1 MAAPAII
8 GGTLSLA
15 SMIGSNIGAGL
26 RADKDRQQNYTYNE
40 LSAENAYARQR
51 ELYEDFYS
59 PSALVRQYQEAGL
72 SPALMFGGAPGQ
84 GGSSAPQ
91 GNGAGGIQTPY
102 YPVNLMEALQAKLLE
117 AQVNKTNEEAKNI
130 ATDTARQD
138 IQKGIEK
145 LAAGQYES
153 EWTLLNS
160 TWVDGEGKESSLFEL
175 ARESYTYN
183 EFMEHIKNNN
193 TDPSIREAAQT
204 EAGQKILRQIYM
216 GANEFT
222 RNILVLSEE
231 GIKASFQQEII
242 KALEDQNF
250 ADLNAQAAVQALRT
264 QISTQDLTEQQ
275 KRAWNA
281 LLEHFGEKG
290 STGRN
295 IALILGM
302 ILMQSMQTVGGQ
314 VTGAAIKAAL

>member
-1 MAAPAII
+1 MVGAII
-8 GGTLSLA
+8 GA
-15 SMIGSNIGAGL
+15 MAGMAQNAYNNEAAGR
-26 RADKDRQQNYTYNE
+26 RAEEDRQRNHFYGEMAAEAADARTRALYN
-40 LSAENAYARQR
+40 
-51 ELYEDFYS
+51 DFYS
-59 PSALVRQYQEAGL
+59 PEALMRQYKAAGL
-72 SPALMFGGAPGQ
+72 SPSMMFGGTPGQ
-84 GGSSAPQ
+84 GGMSGAQGTGSA
-91 GNGAGGIQTPY
+91 GLQTPY
-102 YPVNLMEALQAKLLE
+102 MPVSMLE
-117 AQVNKTNEEAKNI
+117 AAQIANITAQTQKTKEETKNI
-130 ATDTARQD
+130 ATDTARQE
-138 IQKGIEK
+138 IQKGIEE
-145 LAAGQYES
+145 LTAGQYKS

-160 TWVDGEGKESSLFEL
+160 TWVDGEGKQTSLFEL
-175 ARESYTYN
+175 ARESYTFN
-183 EFMEHIKNNN
+183 EFMEHVRHQETDQSIK
-193 TDPSIREAAQT
+193 EAAQT

-222 RNILVLSEE
+222 RNILVLGEE
-231 GIKASFQQEII
+231 GIKASFQQDII
-242 KALEDQNF
+242 KALKDQNF